1 MAWDEGA
8 GIMQQMAIVK
18 TGTVQNS
25 APVLRRFATKLALDV
40 LPAALTSIVGGVL
53 MAHYQFGHIAQRP
66 ATEQV
71 APASAEMVKL
81 VRDEHSAIMDYL
93 KEQIAAEKSRNAA
106 ADAADAR
113 AAAEAK
119 ASADASAAPP
129 VVRSL
134 PASVIAPKPVAVRSK
149 PVVAA
154 VVLPPHQPLVVAQA
168 APETV
173 APPVVQPPSQP
184 KSLLSR
190 TLDLKDHVVGATL
203 HAVTA
208 IGGIPSWIASM
219 GDHNNDNADTT
230 PSTPT
235 TPNAAGRSFAS

>member
-1 MAWDEGA
+1 M
-8 GIMQQMAIVK
+8 
-18 TGTVQNS
+18 
-25 APVLRRFATKLALDV
+25 LRRFATKVALDV
-40 LPAALTSIVGGVL
+40 FPAALTSIVGGVL
-53 MAHYQFGHIAQRP
+53 VAHYQFGHIAQRP

-71 APASAEMVKL
+71 APASTEMVKL

-129 VVRSL
+129 VVRAL
-134 PASVIAPKPVAVRSK
+134 PASVIAPKPVVVRSK

-154 VVLPPHQPLVVAQA
+154 AVLPPHQPVVVAQA
-168 APETV
+168 APET
-173 APPVVQPPSQP
+173 AAAPVVQPVPQP

-203 HAVTA
+203 HVVTA

-219 GDHNNDNADTT
+219 GDHNDNADTT

-235 TPNAAGRSFAS
+235 APSAAGRSFAS